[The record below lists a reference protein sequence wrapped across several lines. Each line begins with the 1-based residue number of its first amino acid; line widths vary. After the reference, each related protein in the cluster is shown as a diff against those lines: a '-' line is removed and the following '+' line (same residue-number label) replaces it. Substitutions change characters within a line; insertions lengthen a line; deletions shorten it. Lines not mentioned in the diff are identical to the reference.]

1 MSAYFARKLPHI
13 YFLSALHAAHG
24 SNRLHPNP
32 RTAASL
38 ARMQNK
44 DRAVVCYYLS
54 WTIFFI
60 LSFMSFFIKD
70 RSCTSCLNSDSS
82 TVQIA
87 DACRTKCI
95 NEKKKK
101 QTKRKRKGRG
111 DHNQKYV
118 ERSRYVQEMPG
129 RALAVSSVPP
139 FTSERNIENPSR
151 SVSR

>member
-1 MSAYFARKLPHI
+1 MSAYFVCKLPHI
-13 YFLSALHAAHG
+13 YFPAVFRAPHSSGWLY
-24 SNRLHPNP
+24 PNP

-38 ARMQNK
+38 MHACKNK
-44 DRAVVCYYLS
+44 DRARALVSYYLS
-54 WTIFFI
+54 LTFFFFI

-95 NEKKKK
+95 KKKK
-101 QTKRKRKGRG
+101 REKENKKRKGRG

-118 ERSRYVQEMPG
+118 ERSHYVQEMPG
-129 RALAVSSVPP
+129 RALAVSSV
-139 FTSERNIENPSR
+139 RRSR
-151 SVSR
+151 SQRSS